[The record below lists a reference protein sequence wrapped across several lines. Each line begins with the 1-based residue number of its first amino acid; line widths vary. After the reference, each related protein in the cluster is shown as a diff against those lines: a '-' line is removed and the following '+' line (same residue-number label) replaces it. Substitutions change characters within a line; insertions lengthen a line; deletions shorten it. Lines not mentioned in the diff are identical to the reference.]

1 MSRRDRDD
9 FGHTTL
15 ALVFIAGNVR
25 EAKRAEAVLTSAGV
39 DYCFQIADFVQG
51 VLAPP
56 RESLGVYVVDGQ
68 ATFAR
73 QALTRAKLGSGII
86 EF

>member
-25 EAKRAEAVLTSAGV
+25 EAKRAETVLTSAGV
-39 DYCFQIADFVQG
+39 DYCFEIADFTQG
-51 VLAPP
+51 VLSSP
-56 RESLGVYVVDGQ
+56 RAGLGFYVAQGQ

>member
-1 MSRRDRDD
+1 MARRDRDG
-9 FGHTTL
+9 FGDKSL

-25 EAKRAEAVLTSAGV
+25 EAKRAETVLATAGV
-39 DYCFQIADFVQG
+39 DYCFDVADFTQG
-51 VLAPP
+51 VLSSP
-56 RESLGVYVVDGQ
+56 RSGLGFYVEEGQ

-73 QALTRAKLGSGII
+73 QTLARAKLSSGIV

>member
-1 MSRRDRDD
+1 M
-9 FGHTTL
+9 

-25 EAKRAEAVLTSAGV
+25 EAQRAETILASAGV
-39 DYCFQIADFVQG
+39 DYCFDVADFTQG
-51 VLAPP
+51 VLSSP
-56 RESLGVYVVDGQ
+56 RSGLGFYVVEGQ

-73 QALTRAKLGSGII
+73 QALARAKLGSGII